1 MKNKVSLILSGGG
14 ARGIAHI
21 GVIEELERQ
30 GFEIHSIAGT
40 SMGALVGGVYSLG
53 KMNEFKQWLMTLD
66 KVKIFSLLDF
76 TLSNQ
81 GIVKGNKVLKKMRE
95 FIPDANIEDLDIAY
109 AAVAADL
116 INKKEVVFTSGS
128 VFKAIRA
135 SIAIPTVF
143 TPVKTKSGLLVDG
156 GVLNNVPV
164 SHAKRIPGD
173 LLVVVNIN
181 ANVPVCRPPIPE
193 EEKKFR
199 QLIYQKKL
207 NDFYSQLE
215 RINPLNKKDN
225 IGYFNLINKTISLMI
240 YRMSEVLLQ
249 QYKPDIT
256 IEFSKDLCGIFD
268 FFKVKE
274 LVETGR
280 YTTMKRLDE
289 FQTKIEHLI

>member
-268 FFKVKE
+268 FFKAKE

>member
-1 MKNKVSLILSGGG
+1 MKNKVSLVLSGGG

-21 GVIEELERQ
+21 GVIEELERR

-53 KMNEFKQWLMTLD
+53 KMNDFKQWLMTLD

-76 TLSNQ
+76 TLNNQ

-181 ANVPVCRPPIPE
+181 ANVPVCKPPVPE

-215 RINPLNKKDN
+215 RINPLNKKDS

-240 YRMSEVLLQ
+240 YRMSEVSLQ

-268 FFKVKE
+268 FLKAKE
-274 LVETGR
+274 LVEIGR
-280 YTTMKRLDE
+280 YTTTKRLDE
-289 FQTKIEHLI
+289 FQAKIEHLI